1 MKKFEIIGNRGRKYA
16 GEVTRHY
23 YSKHIDDWLTKHYR
37 YEYGKKTKY
46 TERSSELIVKDGEV
60 TEYGKALKR
69 ALAARLGEGFDHQIE
84 TILYDT
90 KGDLKESTLLSKV
103 QKLLEDKE
111 YGKPTKKR
119 HSIRQYIY
127 NMGGDLEE
135 LAADMG
141 IDPKILGSKKYWTFT
156 NGGKATFSYNGAI
169 YEFNFKYSE
178 NRIIWD
184 KIDRR

>member
-16 GEVTRHY
+16 RKVTRRY
-23 YSKHIDDWLTKHYR
+23 YSKRKGEWVTKVYH

-46 TERSSELIVKDGEV
+46 SERSSELIVKDGEI

-69 ALAARLGEGFDHQIE
+69 ALVARLEPGFEIQID

-90 KGDLKESTLLSKV
+90 KGDLKESTLLSKI
-103 QKLLEDKE
+103 QKLIEDKE
-111 YGKPTKKR
+111 YGRPTKEK

-141 IDPKILGSKKYWTFT
+141 IDPKILSNKQYWTFT
-156 NGGKATFSYNGAI
+156 DGGKATFSYNGAV

-178 NRIIWD
+178 NRVIWD
-184 KIDRR
+184 KRR